1 MTKSMISG
9 LIGELKDFTYSTTD
23 FTTVFWL
30 HMVLCFPVVYIGYLV
45 VKSLVRN
52 WPDFTL
58 DMSEGELS
66 RITYPRHTGHHNVK
80 LVLDIFRGWE
90 VLLISHIMNILFQ
103 IINYYYAI

>member
-23 FTTVFWL
+23 FTTVFGL

-52 WPDFTL
+52 
-58 DMSEGELS
+58 
-66 RITYPRHTGHHNVK
+66 
-80 LVLDIFRGWE
+80 
-90 VLLISHIMNILFQ
+90 
-103 IINYYYAI
+103 